1 MMDYP
6 YSDDSLVYDAVRG
19 RYILT
24 EHALLMNGTDLRT
37 RLTLNRTINP
47 ANVINRVLSRVSEM
61 IYNYIHSFN
70 ADNRRQDELIAHTPS
85 LRSIIYNAMLN
96 QAEYF
101 IMNGDFSRSPEPD
114 KRLMAIDP
122 TAKEYLNTV
131 IPELSVPITFAGR
144 L

>member
-1 MMDYP
+1 MISPYTDDMMR
-6 YSDDSLVYDAVRG
+6 YDQLSE

-24 EHALLMNGTDLRT
+24 EQALVMNGTDLRA
-37 RLTLNRTINP
+37 RLTFNRTIDP
-47 ANVINRVLSRVSEM
+47 TTVINRVLSRTSEM

-70 ADNRRQDELIAHTPS
+70 SDNRRQDELIAHIPS
-85 LRSIIYNAMLN
+85 LRSIIYNAMLA

-101 IMNGDFSRSPEPD
+101 IMNGDLSRSPDPE
-114 KRLMAIDP
+114 KRILAIDP

-131 IPELSVPITFAGR
+131 VREIGIPITYAGR

>member
-1 MMDYP
+1 MMR
-6 YSDDSLVYDAVRG
+6 YDQLSE

-24 EHALLMNGTDLRT
+24 EQALVMNGTDLRA
-37 RLTLNRTINP
+37 RLTFNRTIDP
-47 ANVINRVLSRVSEM
+47 TTVINRVLSRTSEM

-70 ADNRRQDELIAHTPS
+70 SDNRRQDELIAHIPS
-85 LRSIIYNAMLN
+85 LRSIIYNAMLA

-101 IMNGDFSRSPEPD
+101 IMNGDLSRSPDPE
-114 KRLMAIDP
+114 KRMLAIDP

-131 IPELSVPITFAGR
+131 VREIGIPITYAGR